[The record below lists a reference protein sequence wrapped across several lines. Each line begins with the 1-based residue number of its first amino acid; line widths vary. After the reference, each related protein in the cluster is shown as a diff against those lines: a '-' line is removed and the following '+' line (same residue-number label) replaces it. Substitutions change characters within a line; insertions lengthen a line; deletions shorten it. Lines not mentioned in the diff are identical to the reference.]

1 MMVVKIG
8 DLNQFIRKSKYNS
21 LLIYLFLQPFI
32 NVKKRQMERR
42 RWVLYLHEILNSI
55 THGIGIL
62 LGIAALV
69 LLVVYASIREP
80 DAWKIVSFSIY
91 GFSLILMFTS
101 STLYHSFQNKRIK
114 EHLNILDHASIFI
127 LIAGTYTPFT
137 LVSMRGPWGW
147 SIFGVIWGLAIAGVV
162 FKLFF
167 YTHKMRF
174 VGSMIYLAMGWII
187 IIAIRPLLQS
197 VPAGGLYWLL
207 AGGLAYSLG
216 IVFYL
221 QRKNRF
227 NHVVWHLFVLAG
239 AICHFFSIFLYVL
252 PA

>member
-1 MMVVKIG
+1 
-8 DLNQFIRKSKYNS
+8 
-21 LLIYLFLQPFI
+21 
-32 NVKKRQMERR
+32 MERR

-69 LLVVYASIREP
+69 LLVVFASLHQP

-91 GFSLILMFTS
+91 GFSLILMFTA
-101 STLYHSFQNKRIK
+101 STLFHSFQNKRVK
-114 EHLNILDHASIFI
+114 EHLNVLDHSSIFI

-147 SIFGVIWGLAIAGVV
+147 TIFGIIWGLAIAGVI
-162 FKLFF
+162 FKLFY

-174 VGSMIYLAMGWII
+174 VGTMIYLAMGWII
-187 IIAIRPLLQS
+187 LIAIKPLLQT
-197 VPAGGLYWLL
+197 VPAGGLWWLL

-216 IVFYL
+216 IIFYL
-221 QRKNRF
+221 RRKNRF
-227 NHVVWHLFVLAG
+227 NHVIWHLFVLAG
-239 AICHFFSIFLYVL
+239 AIFHFFSIFFYVL